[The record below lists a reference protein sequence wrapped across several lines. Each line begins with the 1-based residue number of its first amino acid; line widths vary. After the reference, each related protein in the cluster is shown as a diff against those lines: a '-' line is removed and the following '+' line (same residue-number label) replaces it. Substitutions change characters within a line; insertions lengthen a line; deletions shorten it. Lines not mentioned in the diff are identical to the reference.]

1 VLCSRPAARGARPAI
16 TLAGVDTPE
25 DGRGADRDPRARRTE
40 RALRRALVALAA
52 ESGPAAVTA
61 SELAGRA
68 GIGRA
73 TFYRH
78 HDSVP
83 AFIDSLRTE
92 LIAELR
98 GAFIDVGLGPGTK
111 PGTYDVLACRAR
123 AVLLVAAHDVDLFRL
138 MWEGD
143 AGTAFRDRFRAE
155 LAVLFAEDLGRI
167 GAKTDAAYCPP
178 EYLSAYA
185 THAITGV
192 LGAWLAKDERE
203 PIEDVTFYLVTL
215 INSGSQVLEQ

>member
-1 VLCSRPAARGARPAI
+1 MDSPG
-16 TLAGVDTPE
+16 
-25 DGRGADRDPRARRTE
+25 DGRGAGRDPRSRRSE

-52 ESGPAAVTA
+52 ESGPASITA
-61 SELAGRA
+61 SELAASA

-78 HDSVP
+78 HDSVL
-83 AFIDSLRTE
+83 AFIDSLRAE

-98 GAFIDVGLGPGTK
+98 SAFLDVRLDSGTK

-138 MWEGD
+138 MWEGNG
-143 AGTAFRDRFRAE
+143 GTAFRDRFRAE
-155 LAVLFAEDLGRI
+155 LAVLFAEDLRQI

-203 PIEDVTFYLVTL
+203 PVEDVTFYLVTL

>member
-1 VLCSRPAARGARPAI
+1 MDTSGAS
-16 TLAGVDTPE
+16 G
-25 DGRGADRDPRARRTE
+25 DGRRAGHDPRSWRTE
-40 RALRRALVALAA
+40 RALRRALVDLAA
-52 ESGPAAVTA
+52 ESGSAAVTA
-61 SELAGRA
+61 KELAGRA

-78 HDSVP
+78 HESVQ
-83 AFIDSLRTE
+83 AFVDSLRAG

-98 GAFIDVGLGPGTK
+98 SAFLDIGLDPGTK

-138 MWEGD
+138 MWEGN

-155 LAVLFAEDLGRI
+155 LAVLFDGDLRRI
-167 GAKTDAAYCPP
+167 GARTDAAYCPP